1 MSCGV
6 SSSSQ
11 QYKLAL
17 NILGEHFG
25 PLVRVSQL
33 SMPCIAC
40 IDFHTST
47 VHSKHDIG
55 SDDVS
60 YAI

>member
-25 PLVRVSQL
+25 PLVRVRCQADKSVRL
-33 SMPCIAC
+33 TLGRKRMNATVGS
-40 IDFHTST
+40 IDRGLI
-47 VHSKHDIG
+47 D
-55 SDDVS
+55 
-60 YAI
+60 